1 MDTLFSGIR
10 QVYVEQDFMANMFLS
25 NLQGLLEKQTEPYV
39 EAVSRKRKNCY
50 KVNKNISWG
59 SLKHR
64 VVELFLYQ
72 DSLSVFKELKKLF
85 GNYLERQTGSQISQ
99 NTKASSKCQILH
111 SNQLQKSLVNLN
123 LMTLL

>member
-1 MDTLFSGIR
+1 MIYKITAVAFR
-10 QVYVEQDFMANMFLS
+10 RFLS
-25 NLQGLLEKQTEPYV
+25 ILIGIFGKLGYV

-72 DSLSVFKELKKLF
+72 DSLAVLRELEKLF
-85 GNYLERQTGSQISQ
+85 GNYPKMSIATLI
-99 NTKASSKCQILH
+99 H
-111 SNQLQKSLVNLN
+111 QKRHRF
-123 LMTLL
+123 